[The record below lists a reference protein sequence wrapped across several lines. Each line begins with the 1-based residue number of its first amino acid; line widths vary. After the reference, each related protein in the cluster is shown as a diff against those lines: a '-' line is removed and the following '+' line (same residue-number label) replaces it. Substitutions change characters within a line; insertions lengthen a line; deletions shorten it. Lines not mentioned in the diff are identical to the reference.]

1 MSRAHADALAE
12 AGRLREIVQEIASCG
27 YFDPDPEYKRIRYV
41 EVQIDRSTMEAI
53 NECLTSTPTTAEWV
67 EARDKAIR
75 ESLEKEVTELRK
87 ELAAVREV
95 EESQDRGLA
104 AIYATVEKAIGRR
117 CWHSQMEAVEDLAGR
132 YDALCAHVER
142 LRAASEGMAIGGNH
156 LASALIHI
164 LGTGTDKFPPY
175 ETEIKRA
182 QEIISDPIK
191 SDLWI
196 YWAVMMRER
205 DALAAT
211 PAQSLASVKAEA
223 LREVA
228 EKLNGD
234 GHEAN
239 DYYRRWLLAEADR
252 LHAAIDAAR
261 EGK

>member
-104 AIYATVEKAIGRR
+104 AIYATVEKAIGRG

-132 YDALCAHVER
+132 YADAQKNAGR
-142 LRAASEGMAIGGNH
+142 YRTLR
-156 LASALIHI
+156 
-164 LGTGTDKFPPY
+164 DRF
-175 ETEIKRA
+175 
-182 QEIISDPIK
+182 QF
-191 SDLWI
+191 
-196 YWAVMMRER
+196 
-205 DALAAT
+205 
-211 PAQSLASVKAEA
+211 ASVKTGESYTHRPFVRFTPSFDIYEPASFPTCYDDE
-223 LREVA
+223 EWTP
-228 EKLNGD
+228 EMFD
-234 GHEAN
+234 
-239 DYYRRWLLAEADR
+239 
-252 LHAAIDAAR
+252 AAIDAAR

>member
-1 MSRAHADALAE
+1 MDSYKIGRIVPLTEESKENSLAFALKN
-12 AGRLREIVQEIASCG
+12 LNSVIA
-27 YFDPDPEYKRIRYV
+27 KR
-41 EVQIDRSTMEAI
+41 D
-53 NECLTSTPTTAEWV
+53 
-67 EARDKAIR
+67 
-75 ESLEKEVTELRK
+75 
-87 ELAAVREV
+87 ELADENR
-95 EESQDRGLA
+95 
-104 AIYATVEKAIGRR
+104 
-117 CWHSQMEAVEDLAGR
+117 
-132 YDALCAHVER
+132 ALRAHVER